1 MTSRCVPSDDRQE
14 VKEGA
19 KKREKEANE
28 EGRRGRDV
36 STLKYLI
43 KFGGDLISER
53 EREKEIFL
61 FDSSMVTPYF
71 SSIFFTTAEK
81 RSRAAPLVYSS
92 SALESTGGGPTYA
105 ISTSERRCFKRCLT
119 LTDQTDLP
127 LKP

>member
-43 KFGGDLISER
+43 KFGGDLIRAPLLCTKSLQAE
-53 EREKEIFL
+53 
-61 FDSSMVTPYF
+61 VTRSNKSRLDGPVPFTLCFGSRF
-71 SSIFFTTAEK
+71 SSNSLQHVGCVNFERILDRPFCSGSPARDPMEK
-81 RSRAAPLVYSS
+81 SRRDVGRL
-92 SALESTGGGPTYA
+92 
-105 ISTSERRCFKRCLT
+105 
-119 LTDQTDLP
+119 
-127 LKP
+127 